1 MVFNQSNCSDIRDIL
16 CNAVIKVFGSEDT
29 FFTFILDENYSSNYD
44 CYVDGSGE
52 NYIINNVTGEYIN
65 WYKLYHLGR
74 CASFSIFRFSIFRF
88 NYEYI
93 EKWLEI
99 FLTEFKEGGQ
109 HENNKTT

>member
-16 CNAVIKVFGSEDT
+16 CNTVTKVFGSSDM
-29 FFTFILDENYSSNYD
+29 FFTFILNENYSSNYD

-74 CASFSIFRFSIFRF
+74 CVNVSIFRF
-88 NYEYI
+88 NYKNI
-93 EKWLEI
+93 EQWFEN

>member
-16 CNAVIKVFGSEDT
+16 CNTVIKVFGSEDT

-44 CYVDGSGE
+44 CYVDDSGE
-52 NYIINNVTGEYIN
+52 NYIINGVTGEYIN

-74 CASFSIFRFSIFRF
+74 CLNVSIYRF
-88 NYEYI
+88 NYKDI
-93 EKWLEI
+93 EQWFEI

>member
-1 MVFNQSNCSDIRDIL
+1 MIFKQSNCSDIRDIL
-16 CNAVIKVFGSEDT
+16 CKTVIKVFGSPDK
-29 FFTFILDENYSSNYD
+29 FFEFILNESYSSNYD
-44 CYVDGSGE
+44 CYIDGSGE

-74 CASFSIFRFSIFRF
+74 CASTSICRFQ
-88 NYEYI
+88 YKTI
-93 EKWLEI
+93 EEWFEI